1 MFGLGLMESFSK
13 AMKLVKTSG
22 GCLSCVGGMCVS
34 CVHIYRATFAGSGQ
48 YVASRLFR
56 VATRRGA
63 DFSDSRI
70 EHEVLPKKALR
81 PAVVSSLN
89 AWAACCC

>member
-1 MFGLGLMESFSK
+1 MC
-13 AMKLVKTSG
+13 LVCT
-22 GCLSCVGGMCVS
+22 
-34 CVHIYRATFAGSGQ
+34 YTGQ
-48 YVASRLFR
+48 LLLDVACRLFR